1 MRLFSTML
9 LFVTGDRDH
18 ITKYLTEHQ
27 NMDAMWYFGSAE
39 GSKFVEHAS
48 AVNVKRTW
56 VNYGIARDWMEDT
69 MGQGD
74 EFLYHSVQPKN
85 IWLTMGDIFA
95 N

>member
-1 MRLFSTML
+1 MP
-9 LFVTGDRDH
+9 VIITGNTDH

-27 NMDAMWYFGSAE
+27 NVDAMWYFGRAAE
-39 GSKFVEHAS
+39 GSKFVEHTS

-56 VNYGIARDWMEDT
+56 VNYGRPRDWMDDRK
-69 MGQGD
+69 GQGD